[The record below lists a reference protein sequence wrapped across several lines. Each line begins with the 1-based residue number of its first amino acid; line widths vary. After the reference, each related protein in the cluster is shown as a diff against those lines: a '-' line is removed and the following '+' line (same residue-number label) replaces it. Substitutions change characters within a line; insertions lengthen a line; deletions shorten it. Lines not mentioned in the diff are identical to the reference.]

1 MTASRQSPVLGVF
14 SGTCAFQREYSGKY
28 MQEPLG
34 NQANFVIN
42 FCQIV
47 FEAQTARI
55 ARGRPP

>member
-1 MTASRQSPVLGVF
+1 MTASRQSPVSGVF
-14 SGTCAFQREYSGKY
+14 SGTCAFRREYSGKY

-47 FEAQTARI
+47 FEAETT
-55 ARGRPP
+55 